1 MKSFIFFSILFFSFF
16 VSSQEDLSLETEI
29 YNVFKAHK
37 IKLNGNSVTLNADMS
52 ASCREH
58 SKRMGE
64 SDSLYHV
71 SFTDDIIAK
80 SEIVQR
86 NNNLRQTNKEV
97 AQSVLKVFLNSPNH
111 KELLEENSKLI
122 GIGVYITDGYL
133 VWVTVRFL

>member
-1 MKSFIFFSILFFSFF
+1 MSFL
-16 VSSQEDLSLETEI
+16 VSSQEDLTLETEI

-37 IKLNGNSVTLNADMS
+37 IKLNGNSVTLNSDMS
-52 ASCREH
+52 VSCREH
-58 SKRMGE
+58 SKKMGE
-64 SDSLYHV
+64 YDSLFHV